1 MFNSEEKALCLNSE
15 DLRQAREGKGFPR
28 AGASVKV
35 VSHKPDICPAI
46 SLFGIPCP
54 SNPARKTPQGQRKTG
69 LETLCGNSRGH
80 VTSRLVTSTQTA
92 EKVAWASRAV

>member
-46 SLFGIPCP
+46 SLFGIPCT
-54 SNPARKTPQGQRKTG
+54 SNPGKENSPGAEKNRPGNFMRKLAWACYQPA
-69 LETLCGNSRGH
+69 GNINSGSGK
-80 VTSRLVTSTQTA
+80 SRLGL
-92 EKVAWASRAV
+92 